1 MDTTSVTL
9 LDKVRQPTN
18 QEAWQR
24 FVSLYTPLLYGCA
37 SRLGLPEPDTAD
49 LVQEVFAMLL
59 GKLCDFRYDP
69 QRSFRA
75 WLRTV
80 LHNKWRELK
89 RGRVPEPVDPQQ
101 GVLADLAEAESDD
114 GLDEAEYRQQLVAR
128 GLELV
133 RGDFEGA
140 TWTAWS
146 EYAVAGRPAAEVARE
161 LGLSTH
167 AVYLAK
173 ARVLRRLREEL
184 AGLLD

>member
-1 MDTTSVTL
+1 MDTTSATL

-24 FVSLYTPLLYGCA
+24 FVSLYTPLLYGWA
-37 SRLGLPEPDTAD
+37 LRLGLPEPDTAD
-49 LVQEVFAMLL
+49 LVQDVFAVLL
-59 GKLCDFRYDP
+59 GKLCDFRYD
-69 QRSFRA
+69 REKSFRA

-89 RGRVPEPVDPQQ
+89 RGRVPVPLDPQE
-101 GVLADLAEAESDD
+101 GVLADIAGPEADD
-114 GLDEAEYRQQLVAR
+114 GLDETEYRKQLVAR
-128 GLELV
+128 ALELV
-133 RGDFEGA
+133 QGDFEPA

-146 EYAVAGRPAAEVARE
+146 QYAVAGRPAAEVAGE